1 MRKSF
6 PAGDGKYIR
15 REKME
20 FQIRTDNIHLR
31 SDGRWEVKYA
41 IVYDEGALPD
51 YGYICAESYE
61 EARAAVLRLLSYS
74 TPKEKPPAPPEKGN
88 YGDCLD
94 EWLEFIRPRVK
105 ESTYIRY
112 MNHVNKHI
120 KPHLGNILV
129 SRLGTACV
137 EEFVSGLLREGKLN
151 GVGGLSPKTVSDIM
165 MVVRESFRY
174 SASHGIDPR
183 CNLEHLV
190 IKKENREMRVLSR
203 YEEHAFVSVLKE
215 DTDRAKA
222 GMLLALYTGIRLG
235 ELCALRWK
243 DVSVDEGIVSVSST
257 MQRLQKSGELFPGER
272 RTHIVTTTPKSSAA
286 RRLIPIP
293 AFVANILE
301 DFRSHGNTYLLTGK
315 GTRFAEPRMM
325 QYRFKKYVKLSGI
338 RDANFHALRHTFATR
353 CIEAGVDVKSL
364 SEILGHASVKIT
376 LDKYVHSTI
385 EQKRMN
391 MERLF
396 TDRG

>member
-1 MRKSF
+1 
-6 PAGDGKYIR
+6 
-15 REKME
+15 ME
-20 FQIRTDNIHLR
+20 FRIRTNNIRLR
-31 SDGRWEVKYA
+31 SDGKWEVKYA
-41 IVYDEGALPD
+41 IVYDEEAFPD
-51 YGYICAESYE
+51 YGYICTESYE
-61 EARAAVLRLLSYS
+61 DARAAVIRLLSCS
-74 TPKEKPPAPPEKGN
+74 TPEEKPSAPSERGN

-112 MNHVNKHI
+112 LSHVDNHI
-120 KPHLGNILV
+120 RPQLGKIQV
-129 SRLGTACV
+129 TRIGTSCM
-137 EEFVSGLLREGKLN
+137 EEFVSGLLCEGRSN
-151 GVGGLSPKTVSDIM
+151 GRGGLSPKTVSDIM
-165 MVVRESFRY
+165 MVVKESFRY
-174 SASHGIDPR
+174 SASHGAEPR
-183 CNLEHLV
+183 CSLDHLV

-215 DTDRAKA
+215 DTDRSKA

-243 DVSVDEGIVSVSST
+243 DVSVDEGILCVSST
-257 MQRLQKSGELFPGER
+257 MQRLQKSGELLPGES
-272 RTHIVTTTPKSSAA
+272 RTHVVTTAPKSSAA

-301 DFRSHGNTYLLTGK
+301 DFRSHGSTYLLTGK
-315 GTRFAEPRMM
+315 GTRFAEPRIM
-325 QYRFKKYVKLSGI
+325 QYRFKKCVKLSGI

-396 TDRG
+396 ADRR